1 MPGTFD
7 YLRFQDVSD
16 FPRMGICCGHGASQL
31 TEPWIFS
38 RCPSKFHQNS
48 WISWSKSIEALMAT
62 PEMCPSSRNYSI
74 AASCPMQAECVAD
87 HFQKAHRIFAGCCMQ
102 TLFDSETNHLECGI
116 SEQSYHIMSLI
127 LLIHIISYQSYHSNH
142 RYNFTNFT
150 NNHIM
155 SIESCQVAM
164 GLNPG
169 TPANIKMDK
178 QNVYHQSTPKY
189 GYEMVVVL
197 ECYRG

>member
-1 MPGTFD
+1 
-7 YLRFQDVSD
+7 
-16 FPRMGICCGHGASQL
+16 
-31 TEPWIFS
+31 
-38 RCPSKFHQNS
+38 
-48 WISWSKSIEALMAT
+48 MAT

-102 TLFDSETNHLECGI
+102 TLFDSETNHLECGF

-155 SIESCQVAM
+155 SPCH
-164 GLNPG
+164 
-169 TPANIKMDK
+169 D
-178 QNVYHQSTPKY
+178 
-189 GYEMVVVL
+189 
-197 ECYRG
+197 